1 MFVEALDQHA
11 LDALAGL
18 LGPRLAP
25 QPHAE
30 HPIGEWLNARGA
42 AAHMGLSV
50 NALHKLTAARLIPFH
65 QDAPNCKLWFRR
77 EELDSW
83 RAHGGARRWLA

>member
-1 MFVEALDQHA
+1 MLIEALDRRA
-11 LDALAGL
+11 LDALAEL

-25 QPHAE
+25 QPPAE
-30 HPIGEWLNARGA
+30 HLISEWLNAKGA